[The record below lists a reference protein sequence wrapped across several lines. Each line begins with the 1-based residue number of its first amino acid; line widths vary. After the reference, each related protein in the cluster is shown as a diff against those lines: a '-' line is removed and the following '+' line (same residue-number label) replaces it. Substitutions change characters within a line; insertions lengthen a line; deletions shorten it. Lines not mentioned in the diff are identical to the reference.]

1 MSDDVLRALAEKAD
15 GPRWQECRIHYAL
28 RYLPVKSSGLLAAA
42 LANPH
47 ATHAEIAAVVNS
59 RLPEE
64 WMTDQATVGRHRGG
78 RCRCA
83 KCSCEMCTRGA
94 A

>member
-1 MSDDVLRALAEKAD
+1 MTDDVLRALAEKAD

-28 RYLPVKSSGLLAAA
+28 RYLPAKSAQLLAAA

-47 ATHAEIAAVVNS
+47 ATHAEITEAINA

-64 WMTDQATVGRHRGG
+64 WTTDPTTVGRHRGG

-83 KCSCEMCTRGA
+83 KCACATCVGGA